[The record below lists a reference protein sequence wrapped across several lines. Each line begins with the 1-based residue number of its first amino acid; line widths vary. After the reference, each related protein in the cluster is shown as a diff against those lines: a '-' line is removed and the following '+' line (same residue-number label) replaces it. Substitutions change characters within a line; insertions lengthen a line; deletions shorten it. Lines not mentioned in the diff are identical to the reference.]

1 MSNRYKR
8 LDDEDDE
15 KDEDGEAE
23 LAAALL
29 APPSI
34 CIAFSLPDEDSVLDE
49 SELEKSKEQREDM
62 MKKLRKLNL
71 EVEQRINRAGDKL
84 FLNVSTPDHLMSQ
97 QAQARGIRLRLQD
110 KHGGA
115 LCMFSKKLVE
125 GPQGKDRFLEPADKA
140 IGHFSSLQQLEITD
154 RIIRSEPINDGSGP
168 QTSRAIDPE
177 SLMEGDNPVI
187 IGYFYMHFD
196 RARYK
201 LVADWAGS
209 WTSPQPIEDIQ
220 VYFGEKV
227 RRRGNGW
234 EGLAGMDRGREEARV
249 SDETSSGGSFLH
261 LLRLHHL
268 DGMAS
273 CSLRHSL
280 DLVANRVA

>member
-1 MSNRYKR
+1 MVGKNVVMSNRYKR
-8 LDDEDDE
+8 LDDEEDD

-49 SELEKSKEQREDM
+49 SELERSKEQREDM

-84 FLNVSTPDHLMSQ
+84 FLNVSTPDHLMAM

-154 RIIRSEPINDGSGP
+154 RIIRSEPIDDGSGP
-168 QTSRAIDPE
+168 QT
-177 SLMEGDNPVI
+177 
-187 IGYFYMHFD
+187 
-196 RARYK
+196 
-201 LVADWAGS
+201 
-209 WTSPQPIEDIQ
+209 
-220 VYFGEKV
+220 
-227 RRRGNGW
+227 
-234 EGLAGMDRGREEARV
+234 
-249 SDETSSGGSFLH
+249 
-261 LLRLHHL
+261 
-268 DGMAS
+268 
-273 CSLRHSL
+273 
-280 DLVANRVA
+280 